1 MESKH
6 PGDLFPTLSDTEL
19 ALLSIYPN
27 YDPKALKMAKDLW
40 QAARSPLP
48 KSTAH

>member
-6 PGDLFPTLSDTEL
+6 PGVLFPTLSDMEL

-27 YDPKALKMAKDLW
+27 YDQKELKMARDLW